1 MAHKPLLVSNGFLQE
16 YEFGIIHAPVI
27 LVESVE
33 WYDWLQQHRSFHFEH
48 HGMVYTARKEQRPGG
63 WYWYASRR
71 ISGTLYTLY
80 LGKSEDLTQER
91 LSLVGQQFGNTPP
104 SSSSTV
110 KREALFLP
118 ALPESLLTTKLTIPQ
133 SRVDLVPRPQLIARM
148 QSELRRKLLIVVA
161 PAGYGKTT
169 LLSTWTAQSDIPV
182 AWVSLDE
189 RDNEALRFWS
199 YVLAA
204 VDSLRP
210 GTANAFLPLLSS
222 SQALFEESFL
232 TTFIN
237 MLASISKHIA
247 LVFDDYHLIHS
258 DTIHT
263 ALTFLIEH
271 LPPNIHLVLACRN
284 QPPLSLAR
292 L

>member
-16 YEFGIIHAPVI
+16 Y
-27 LVESVE
+27 
-33 WYDWLQQHRSFHFEH
+33 
-48 HGMVYTARKEQRPGG
+48 
-63 WYWYASRR
+63 
-71 ISGTLYTLY
+71 
-80 LGKSEDLTQER
+80 
-91 LSLVGQQFGNTPP
+91 
-104 SSSSTV
+104 
-110 KREALFLP
+110 
-118 ALPESLLTTKLTIPQ
+118 LTTKLTIPQ

-148 QSELRRKLLIVVA
+148 QSGLRRKLMMIVA